1 MTSWWRLV
9 LFGCLPLGSG
19 AAQAQSG
26 EDVIRMMHQRYSGGW
41 FHTVMFAQDNTHY
54 AGDSTWHSRWDH
66 AFQLPGKLRIDNYP
80 LEQGNGV
87 IIANDTTYVFQ
98 GGKLTS
104 TVTRPLSLMLIAFD
118 AYVIPPEKT
127 ISDLRALGFDLGVV
141 HEEPWQGRPA
151 YVVGAHAGDLHAR
164 QFWIDRENLLAVR
177 VIEPLAQ
184 DSTKARDVR
193 FNKYERIGQGWIAPE
208 VMMYQGGKPL
218 RLEAYQWMRK
228 DVPVDPRLF
237 DPAQFNATRGF
248 LKDREE

>member
-1 MTSWWRLV
+1 MAPALRS
-9 LFGCLPLGSG
+9 GSH
-19 AAQAQSG
+19 
-26 EDVIRMMHQRYSGGW
+26 E
-41 FHTVMFAQDNTHY
+41 
-54 AGDSTWHSRWDH
+54 
-66 AFQLPGKLRIDNYP
+66 LRIDNYP

-104 TVTRPLSLMLIAFD
+104 TVARPLSLMLIAFD

-208 VMMYQGGKPL
+208 VMICHSSSVTKRVERFPL
-218 RLEAYQWMRK
+218 PELPSPRK
-228 DVPVDPRLF
+228 TNP
-237 DPAQFNATRGF
+237 TR
-248 LKDREE
+248 